1 MRIEK
6 LDRNQNLNFGIK
18 MQLGQNLLKAK
29 NEGKISKKVIGQF
42 NQYEKHLNELPPPE
56 QSIILEVEHDPTL
69 KVANFL
75 MKSAKDEVVIG
86 SPPLIERNEAAP
98 ANSIEEFLTKDI
110 PMEWLRVKNYLFA
123 HRFEKIK

>member
-6 LDRNQNLNFGIK
+6 SDRNQNLNFGIK

-29 NEGKISKKVIGQF
+29 NEGKISKKVIGQL
-42 NQYEKHLNELPPPE
+42 NQYEAHLNKLPPE
-56 QSIILEVEHDPTL
+56 NQSIVLEVEHDSTL

-86 SPPLIERNEAAP
+86 SPPLIERNEAAS